1 MPNVEGLQ
9 KAMREPLLK
18 VFPPA
23 LLGRLVT
30 IPYYPLSD
38 EMIGDMKENNIFGV
52 GQDFQVFGLGIQFR
66 SKKDPNKK
74 VDFSLQVVDKFGM
87 NLQYSKNLFSLLWKG
102 NKQFAGQTVELGPLA
117 VNANYSREF
126 VLGSAFNLF
135 GNEED
140 GGMRMGFRAKYI
152 QGIGAVYMPK
162 SNLSLYTEPE
172 GRYLE
177 LSTDYQAYSSGLKD
191 YSAFAMNGT
200 GMGLDLGVTGYL
212 NKHWEFSG
220 SLLDLGQINY
230 KNNNR
235 SFSNNGKIRYEGL
248 IINDLF
254 GSSASP
260 EYADTADNI
269 FTPQETNQAFKMGL
283 GTKKVRKNG

>member
-1 MPNVEGLQ
+1 
-9 KAMREPLLK
+9 
-18 VFPPA
+18 
-23 LLGRLVT
+23 
-30 IPYYPLSD
+30 
-38 EMIGDMKENNIFGV
+38 
-52 GQDFQVFGLGIQFR
+52 
-66 SKKDPNKK
+66 
-74 VDFSLQVVDKFGM
+74 
-87 NLQYSKNLFSLLWKG
+87 
-102 NKQFAGQTVELGPLA
+102 
-117 VNANYSREF
+117 
-126 VLGSAFNLF
+126 
-135 GNEED
+135 
-140 GGMRMGFRAKYI
+140 
-152 QGIGAVYMPK
+152 
-162 SNLSLYTEPE
+162 
-172 GRYLE
+172 
-177 LSTDYQAYSSGLKD
+177 
-191 YSAFAMNGT
+191 MNGT

-283 GTKKVRKNG
+283 GTKIVIQAEFKTWRELKRKSEKAEARLKEREVVSNGFFLTYVQGLNK